1 MWRLRVGAAGSA
13 AVMLLAVVVAGCQP
27 GGPAAGDE
35 PSIGPVELGD
45 SGAGRDS
52 GTGAPARTVSER
64 DTGGDAAVPD
74 DPAAAGRA
82 MDEAAGLEVMAYVN
96 GQPIYMT
103 ELHDL
108 LVRSHGLP
116 IAQQL
121 IALELVRQEAGRRGV
136 TVSEADLA
144 REHRRSLEQMFPQV
158 ESDRQRERLL
168 EQLQAKGKVSPTQ
181 WKLTMQRNALL
192 AAMAASQ
199 VQVTEQDLR
208 EAFAEEFGRRVV
220 IRHIQVPSLP
230 AAQQVLKRL
239 ESGAD
244 FETVARDTSV
254 NPSRAQGGLL
264 PAFGKDTEGVPY
276 ALRQAALSMEREGQ
290 ISDPVQVMTAFHILK
305 LEEIIETQDVA
316 FDDVRG
322 RLIEEVRREKIQQR
336 KSRLLVELFRDARTE
351 DGIEYVDPTLQ
362 ALEAERKEQAQP

>member
-1 MWRLRVGAAGSA
+1 MALMLA
-13 AVMLLAVVVAGCQP
+13 AVALAGCQAQ
-27 GGPAAGDE
+27 GPAAGDE
-35 PSIGPVELGD
+35 PSIGPVELDGSPGGSA
-45 SGAGRDS
+45 SGAGTAARPASGADGEGTSADDS
-52 GTGAPARTVSER
+52 
-64 DTGGDAAVPD
+64 
-74 DPAAAGRA
+74 AAAGRA
-82 MDEAAGLEVMAYVN
+82 FDEAAGLEVMAYVN

-116 IAQQL
+116 LAQQL

-158 ESDRQRERLL
+158 DSDRQRERLL

-192 AAMAASQ
+192 SAMAARQ

-244 FETVARDTSV
+244 FETVARETSV
-254 NPSRAQGGLL
+254 NPSRARGGLL

-305 LEEIIETQDVA
+305 LEEIIEPKDVA

-322 RLIEEVRREKIQQR
+322 RLIDEVRREKIQQR
-336 KSRLLVELFRDARTE
+336 KNRILVELFRDAKNE

-362 ALEAERKEQAQP
+362 ALEAERKKQAQP